1 MAPRHILELSVEE
14 QRKFI
19 DSFDMMISDCDG
31 VVWLLVGWIPG
42 TGEAINALKDA
53 GKAVKFV
60 SNNSFRTDDQYME
73 KFNTIG
79 ARNVQHDDIVH
90 PVKSIVRYLH
100 TLGKGKKQRVYS
112 LMSLEAN
119 ETLRKH
125 GIEYESLQ
133 IKEHLTSA
141 TLVDYLAIDKP
152 VDAVLFDIHLDM
164 SYVELAKA
172 IRHLQQNENCH
183 LIAGGSDVI
192 MPLADNLNVAG
203 FYDFLQHVKRY
214 TNREA
219 TYLGKP
225 SPILGEMLKSMYNI
239 TQPERCIFVGDML
252 VQDVQFGKSCGFQS
266 LLVLSGSL
274 TIDDMH
280 AAPPEAQ
287 PDYYADSL
295 ADLTQLLKNVQNK
308 S

>member
-1 MAPRHILELSVEE
+1 MAPRHILDLSVEE
-14 QRKFI
+14 QRSFI
-19 DSFDMMISDCDG
+19 DSFDMVISDCDG

-42 TGEAINALKDA
+42 AGEAINALKNA
-53 GKAVKFV
+53 GKSVKFV
-60 SNNSFRTDDQYME
+60 SNNSFRTDDQYLE
-73 KFNTIG
+73 KFDHIG
-79 ARNVQHDDIVH
+79 AINVQHDDVVH

-100 TLGKGKKQRVYS
+100 KHKPGKRVYS

-141 TLVDYLAIDKP
+141 SLVNYLAIEQT

-172 IRHLQQNENCH
+172 IRHLQLNENCQ

-192 MPLADNLNVAG
+192 MPLAENLNVPG

-214 TNREA
+214 TNREPIF
-219 TYLGKP
+219 LGKP
-225 SPILGEMLKSMYNI
+225 SPILGDMLKEIYNI
-239 TQPERCIFVGDML
+239 QAPERCIFVGDML
-252 VQDVQFGKSCGFQS
+252 VQDIQFGKSCGFQS

-274 TIDDMH
+274 TKEDMI

-295 ADLTQLLKNVQNK
+295 ADFIELFKNVQ
-308 S
+308 

>member
-14 QRKFI
+14 QRCFI

-31 VVWLLVGWIPG
+31 VIWLLVGWIPG
-42 TGEAINALKDA
+42 TGEAINALKNA
-53 GKAVKFV
+53 GKSIKFV

-73 KFNTIG
+73 KFDRIG

-100 TLGKGKKQRVYS
+100 KNKPGQRVYS

-133 IKEHLTSA
+133 IKEHLTSS
-141 TLVDYLAIDKP
+141 TLVDYLAIDEP
-152 VDAVLFDIHLDM
+152 VDAVLFDIHLDL

-172 IRHLQQNENCH
+172 IRHLQMNENCQ

-219 TYLGKP
+219 TFLGKP
-225 SPILGEMLKSMYNI
+225 SPILGDMLKSMYNI
-239 TQPERCIFVGDML
+239 EVPSRCIFVGDML

-274 TIDDMH
+274 TKDDMD
-280 AAPPEAQ
+280 AAPLEAQ

-295 ADLTQLLKNVQNK
+295 ADFVQLLKNIE
-308 S
+308 

>member
-1 MAPRHILELSVEE
+1 MAPRHILDLSVEE
-14 QRKFI
+14 QRSFI
-19 DSFDMMISDCDG
+19 DSFDMVISDCDG

-42 TGEAINALKDA
+42 TGEAINALKNA
-53 GKAVKFV
+53 GKSVKFV

-73 KFNTIG
+73 KFDHIG
-79 ARNVQHDDIVH
+79 ALNVQHDDVVH

-100 TLGKGKKQRVYS
+100 KHKPGKRVYS

-141 TLVDYLAIDKP
+141 SLVNYLAIEQA

-172 IRHLQQNENCH
+172 IRHLQMNENCQ

-192 MPLADNLNVAG
+192 MPLAENLNVPG

-214 TNREA
+214 TDREA
-219 TYLGKP
+219 IFLGKP
-225 SPILGEMLKSMYNI
+225 SPILGDMLKEMYDI
-239 TQPERCIFVGDML
+239 QAPERCIFVGDML
-252 VQDVQFGKSCGFQS
+252 VQDIQFGKSCGFQS

-274 TIDDMH
+274 TKEDMI

-295 ADLTQLLKNVQNK
+295 ADFIELLKNVQ
-308 S
+308 

>member
-1 MAPRHILELSVEE
+1 HMAPRHILQLSVEE
-14 QRKFI
+14 QRNFI
-19 DSFDMMISDCDG
+19 DSFDLMISDCDG

-53 GKAVKFV
+53 GKSVKFV

-73 KFNTIG
+73 KFATIG
-79 ARNVQHDDIVH
+79 ARNVQHDDVVH

-100 TLGKGKKQRVYS
+100 ANNKAQLRVYS

-141 TLVDYLAIDKP
+141 TLVDHLAIEQP

-172 IRHLQQNENCH
+172 IRHLQNNENCE

-219 TYLGKP
+219 TFLGKP
-225 SPILGEMLKSMYNI
+225 SPILGDMLKSMYNI

-274 TIDDMH
+274 TIEDMH
-280 AAPPEAQ
+280 AAPPEQQ

-295 ADLTQLLKNVQNK
+295 ADFVQLLKNVQA
-308 S
+308 

>member
-1 MAPRHILELSVEE
+1 NMAPRHILELSVEE
-14 QRKFI
+14 QRRFI
-19 DSFDMMISDCDG
+19 DSFDQLITDCDG

-53 GKAVKFV
+53 GKSVKFV
-60 SNNSFRTDDQYME
+60 SNNSFRTDEQYME
-73 KFNTIG
+73 KFDHIG
-79 ARNVQHDDIVH
+79 ARNVQHDDVTH

-100 TLGKGKKQRVYS
+100 KHLPGRRVYS

-125 GIEYESLQ
+125 GIDYESLQ
-133 IKEHLTSA
+133 VKEHLTSA
-141 TLVDYLAIDKP
+141 TLVERLAIEQP

-172 IRHLQQNENCH
+172 IRHLQLNPNCQ
-183 LIAGGSDVI
+183 LIAGGDDVI
-192 MPLADNLNVAG
+192 MPLAKDINVPG

-214 TNREA
+214 TQREA
-219 TYLGKP
+219 VYLGKP
-225 SPILGEMLKSMYNI
+225 SPLLGEMLKEKYKI
-239 TQPERCIFVGDML
+239 ERPERCIFVGDML
-252 VQDVQFGKSCGFQS
+252 VQDIQFGKSCGFQS

-274 TIDDMH
+274 TIDDMI
-280 AAPPEAQ
+280 AAPPESQ

-295 ADLTQLLKNVQNK
+295 ADFIQLFKNLQA
-308 S
+308 

>member
-1 MAPRHILELSVEE
+1 MAPRHILDLSVEE
-14 QRKFI
+14 QRSFI
-19 DSFDMMISDCDG
+19 DSFDMVISDCDG
-31 VVWLLVGWIPG
+31 VVWLLHGWIPG
-42 TGEAINALKDA
+42 TGEAINALKSA
-53 GKAVKFV
+53 GKSVKFV
-60 SNNSFRTDDQYME
+60 SNNSFRTDGQYMD
-73 KFNTIG
+73 KFDYIG
-79 ARNVQHDDIVH
+79 AKNVQHDDIVH

-100 TLGKGKKQRVYS
+100 KHKPGKRVYS

-141 TLVDYLAIDKP
+141 TLVEHLAIEKP
-152 VDAVLFDIHLDM
+152 VEAVLFDIHLDM

-172 IRHLQQNENCH
+172 IRHLQLNKNCE

-192 MPLADNLNVAG
+192 MPLTENLKVPG
-203 FYDFLQHVKRY
+203 FYDFLQHVRHY
-214 TNREA
+214 TDRDA
-219 TYLGKP
+219 IFLGKP
-225 SPILGEMLKSMYNI
+225 SPLLGDLLKEMYNI
-239 TQPERCIFVGDML
+239 QAPERCIFIGDML

-266 LLVLSGSL
+266 LLVLSGIL
-274 TIDDMH
+274 TKADMD

-295 ADLTQLLKNVQNK
+295 ADFIELFKNLQ
-308 S
+308 

>member
-1 MAPRHILELSVEE
+1 MAPRHILDLSVEE
-14 QRKFI
+14 QRSFI
-19 DSFDMMISDCDG
+19 DSFDMVISDCDG

-42 TGEAINALKDA
+42 AGEAINALKNA
-53 GKAVKFV
+53 GKSVKFV

-73 KFNTIG
+73 KFDHIG
-79 ARNVQHDDIVH
+79 AINVQHDDVVH

-100 TLGKGKKQRVYS
+100 KHKPGKRVYS

-141 TLVDYLAIDKP
+141 SLVNYLAIERT

-172 IRHLQQNENCH
+172 IRHLQLNENCQ
-183 LIAGGSDVI
+183 LIAGGTDVI
-192 MPLADNLNVAG
+192 MPLAENLNVPG

-214 TNREA
+214 TNRESIS
-219 TYLGKP
+219 LGKP
-225 SPILGEMLKSMYNI
+225 SPILGDMLKEIYNI
-239 TQPERCIFVGDML
+239 QAPERCIFVGDML
-252 VQDVQFGKSCGFQS
+252 VQDIQFGKSCGFQS

-274 TIDDMH
+274 TKEDMI

-295 ADLTQLLKNVQNK
+295 ADFIELFKNVQR
-308 S
+308 